1 MARKILVVDDKKELR
16 AFRRDKSRQ
25 QISGESGLGLAI
37 AKSLVQAHEG
47 TISVES
53 ALGKGTSF
61 GLGAYR
67 IQPAAREL

>member
-37 AKSLVQAHEG
+37 AKSLVQTHEG

-61 GLGAYR
+61 KIHLPVGD
-67 IQPAAREL
+67 

>member
-25 QISGESGLGLAI
+25 QLSGESGLGLAI

-53 ALGKGTSF
+53 TPGKGTSF
-61 GLGAYR
+61 KIHLPVGD
-67 IQPAAREL
+67 